1 MHQGKNA
8 ARPQEKLSLGPDD
21 LELPIALK
29 RDRDALAKI
38 QTIRIAGNVVDRLS
52 LEHMKQSFADD

>member
-1 MHQGKNA
+1 VHQGKNA

-52 LEHMKQSFADD
+52 LEQMKQSFADD